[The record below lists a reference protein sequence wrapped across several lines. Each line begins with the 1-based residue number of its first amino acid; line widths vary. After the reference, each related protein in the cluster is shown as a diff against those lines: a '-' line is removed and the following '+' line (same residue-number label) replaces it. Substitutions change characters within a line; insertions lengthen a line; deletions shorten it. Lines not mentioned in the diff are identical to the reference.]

1 MEIKWKKKIQK
12 ETGTKGK
19 RETKNRGD
27 KEKTKNKILVLN
39 SDKIMLNISG
49 QIKGQRLSHR
59 I

>member
-1 MEIKWKKKIQK
+1 MKKKIQK

-39 SDKIMLNISG
+39 S
-49 QIKGQRLSHR
+49 
-59 I
+59 